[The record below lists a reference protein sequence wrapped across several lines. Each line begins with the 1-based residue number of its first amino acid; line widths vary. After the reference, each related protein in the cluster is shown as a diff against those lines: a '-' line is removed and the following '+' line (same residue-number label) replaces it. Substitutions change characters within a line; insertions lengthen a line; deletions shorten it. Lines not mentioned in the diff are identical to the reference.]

1 MQGEGRRH
9 VSDETAKRPIGK
21 KKAKARDRDSRIQ
34 RGVMIRAG
42 LYIFGT
48 HIVAAW
54 VMLLFYLGQ
63 HK

>member
-1 MQGEGRRH
+1 M
-9 VSDETAKRPIGK
+9 SDETAQRPKGK
-21 KKAKARDRDSRIQ
+21 KKTKARDRDSWIE

-42 LYIFGT
+42 IYIFGT
-48 HIVAAW
+48 HIVAGW

>member
-1 MQGEGRRH
+1 M
-9 VSDETAKRPIGK
+9 SDETAKRPKGK
-21 KKAKARDRDSRIQ
+21 KKAKATDRDSRIQ

>member
-1 MQGEGRRH
+1 M
-9 VSDETAKRPIGK
+9 SDETAKGPKGK
-21 KKAKARDRDSRIQ
+21 KKAKATDRDSRIQ

-48 HIVAAW
+48 HIIAAW
-54 VMLLFYLGQ
+54 VILLFYLGQ

>member
-1 MQGEGRRH
+1 